1 MPDLL
6 TILVDF
12 IVIVAA
18 VFGMIVVIIPIAL
31 AVSQILGCVARNM
44 REKD

>member
-1 MPDLL
+1 MFDLL
-6 TILVDF
+6 TILVGLVG
-12 IVIVAA
+12 IVIAA
-18 VFGMIVVIIPIAL
+18 VVLIVVLIPVAL